1 MSRILCIGLGGVGTI
16 AAYALQTFNSDVEVV
31 AVVRSDYEVI
41 LKSGFTISSV
51 DYGTRKGKESE
62 ENQRKTFTY
71 RPSVVVNSIE
81 EATLYGPYDYI
92 VVSTKV
98 TQNHPI
104 NIWDEVSSKGHSLL
118 LPEKKTSIV
127 LMQNGINPEIYW
139 KDLKQQVH
147 LISGVSYISSTRTNT
162 LVTQY
167 GRDLVKFGL
176 FDETEDKH
184 HLKIFHQLYSN
195 EYNHA
200 SVDHNV
206 ALTRWRK
213 LLWNASFNTVCC
225 LTNSDVGGLFKLNDN
240 YSFIDNVI
248 RELMKEV
255 QFVANTDLELN
266 HKTQEGRILDEEIP
280 QLLGFTE
287 KSNAM
292 DSYVPSMLVD
302 YRNGRPIEFE
312 VILANIIDIHKKNL
326 PEHDLKISIPYLN
339 FLFYLLAAVQQKLTS
354 NN

>member
-1 MSRILCIGLGGVGTI
+1 MSKILCIGLGGVGTI

-31 AVVRSDYEVI
+31 AVVRSDYEAI
-41 LKSGFTISSV
+41 LKAGFTISSV
-51 DYGTRKGKESE
+51 DYGKTKAEESE
-62 ENQRKTFTY
+62 GNERKTFTY
-71 RPSVVVNSIE
+71 KPNVVVKSIE
-81 EATLYGPYDYI
+81 EAALHGPYDYI

-98 TQNHPI
+98 TQNLST
-104 NIWDEVSSKGHSLL
+104 NIWDEVRSGSRYLL
-118 LPEKKTSIV
+118 LPERKTSIV
-127 LMQNGINPEIYW
+127 LMQNGINPDVYW

-176 FDETEDKH
+176 FDESEDKY
-184 HLKIFHQLYSN
+184 LLERFHQLYSN
-195 EYNHA
+195 EYNLA

-225 LTNSDVGGLFKLNDN
+225 LTNSDVGSLFKLNDN

-248 RELMKEV
+248 KELMKEIQV
-255 QFVANTDLELN
+255 VANIDLELN
-266 HKTQEGRILDEEIP
+266 HKTQEGRILDAEIP
-280 QLLGFTE
+280 QLLKFTE
-287 KSNAM
+287 NSNAM

-302 YRNGRPIEFE
+302 YRSGRPIEFE
-312 VILANIIDIHKKNL
+312 VILANVIAIHKKNVL
-326 PEHDLKISIPYLN
+326 GHDLKSSIPYLN
-339 FLFYLLAAVQQKLTS
+339 LLFYLLAAVQQKLTS
-354 NN
+354 ST